1 MTDPQ
6 LLLVDDDPGTIQS
19 LSRMLVEYPNLRFA
33 TSGADAPRLAREI
46 TPDLMLLDAGM
57 PELPGR
63 SGFEVCKALRS
74 RRPPPPP

>member
-6 LLLVDDDPGTIQS
+6 LLLVDGDPGTIQ
-19 LSRMLVEYPNLRFA
+19 LFSRMLVEYPNLRFA
-33 TSGADAPRLAREI
+33 TSGADALRLARDI
-46 TPDLMLLDAGM
+46 TPDLMLLDAEMPGM
-57 PELPGR
+57 PGM